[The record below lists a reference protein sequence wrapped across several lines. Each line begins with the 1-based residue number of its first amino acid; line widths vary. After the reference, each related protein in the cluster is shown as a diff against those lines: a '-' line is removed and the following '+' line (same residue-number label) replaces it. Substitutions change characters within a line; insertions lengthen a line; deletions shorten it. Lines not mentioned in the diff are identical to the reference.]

1 MSDRLSALRLFV
13 RIARTGNFSRAG
25 RELGLSQPSASRIA
39 AELEREVGAVLLTRT
54 TRGVTLTEAGA
65 DYLARIEP
73 LLAALEEADHAARGT
88 GELRGTLR
96 VAVSSNFGVREVIP
110 RLPAFMLRHPA
121 LRIDLL
127 MDDRRHDLV
136 NESVD
141 VALRWGVL
149 EDSSAMA
156 RRLAVSPRLLAA
168 SPSYLARAGAPDT
181 PESLADHDVIV
192 GPLGEGLNWRSFK
205 RDGRS
210 KSVPFAGR
218 LTVSSRQGAIAAA
231 VAGLGIVSTG
241 FLFCRP
247 ELASGAL
254 VQVLTDW
261 QVEPIELHA
270 VFAAGR
276 AAKPSA
282 RAFADYL
289 AGALS
294 ELQEPKQSVRS
305 APADRGPEASALR
318 RSPSRR

>member
-1 MSDRLSALRLFV
+1 MSDRFFALRLFTRV
-13 RIARTGNFSRAG
+13 AHTGNFSRAG

-39 AELEREVGAVLLTRT
+39 AELEREVGAALLTRT

-96 VAVSSNFGVREVIP
+96 VALASNFGVREVIP
-110 RLPAFMLRHPA
+110 RLPAFMQRHPA

-136 NESVD
+136 NEGVD

-149 EDSSAMA
+149 KDSTAVA

-168 SPSYLARAGAPDT
+168 SPAYLARAGSPDT
-181 PESLADHDVIV
+181 PESLASHELIV
-192 GPLGEGLNWRSFK
+192 GPLGLGLNWRSFK
-205 RDGRS
+205 RDGRTT
-210 KSVPFAGR
+210 SVPFGGR
-218 LTVSSRQGAIAAA
+218 LTISTKQGAIAAA
-231 VAGLGIVSTG
+231 VAGLGIVPTV
-241 FLFCRP
+241 FWLCRP

-254 VQVLTDW
+254 VQVLADW
-261 QVEPIELHA
+261 QMEPMELHA

-276 AAKPSA
+276 AAKSSA

-289 AGALS
+289 
-294 ELQEPKQSVRS
+294 
-305 APADRGPEASALR
+305 DTALR
-318 RSPSRR
+318 E